1 LFRQKKLEFINDI
14 DASFKDEI
22 LTKQGKLRK
31 DWEDKIR
38 LHVSPY
44 LNIEYL
50 GILVDEDNPLLK
62 NSPLRTRKIRQ
73 AINYGFDRRKMI
85 TYLRNSLG
93 TPAESGFVPVGLPSF
108 DSTVVKGYYY
118 DPQKSRTLLAEAGF
132 PDGRNLPPIKLLT
145 IALYAEMGN
154 FIARQLEEVGLRV
167 QVEIVQKALLLDM
180 TSNSRALFFRGSWIA
195 DYPDAE
201 NYLSVFY
208 SKNPAPPNYTR
219 YNNPEFDALFEKAL
233 SELND
238 SLRYRLYQ
246 QADQVMIND
255 APVVPLWYDKLVH
268 LVQPGVSG
276 FDPNPLNLL
285 ELRRTRIAKQ

>member
-1 LFRQKKLEFINDI
+1 
-14 DASFKDEI
+14 
-22 LTKQGKLRK
+22 
-31 DWEDKIR
+31 
-38 LHVSPY
+38 
-44 LNIEYL
+44 
-50 GILVDEDNPLLK
+50 
-62 NSPLRTRKIRQ
+62 
-73 AINYGFDRRKMI
+73 
-85 TYLRNSLG
+85 
-93 TPAESGFVPVGLPSF
+93 
-108 DSTVVKGYYY
+108 VKGYYY

-154 FIARQLEEVGLRV
+154 FIARQLEEIGLRV

-219 YNNPEFDALFEKAL
+219 YNNPEFDAIFEKAL

-238 SLRYRLYQ
+238 SIRYKLYQ